1 MTQGK
6 KLIEEL
12 VFEEQI
18 SYDLQHAWV
27 KVEDQEVKIG
37 ISDYAQNQLGDL
49 IFVELPSVGD
59 IFERGEAFGQVESAK
74 SVSSL
79 IMPISG
85 RITALNEELE
95 DDPELLNSSPYLEG
109 WIIKIAPKSL
119 DELEKLL
126 TSGQYAAYLKTM
138 EG

>member
-1 MTQGK
+1 MAQSK
-6 KLIEEL
+6 KMIGELI
-12 VFEEQI
+12 FDEQV
-18 SYDLQHAWV
+18 SYDPKHAWA
-27 KVEDQEVKIG
+27 KVEDHEVWIG

-59 IFERGEAFGQVESAK
+59 VFERGDVFGQVESAK

-85 RITALNEELE
+85 TVIAVNAELE
-95 DDPELLNSSPYLEG
+95 DDPELLNRSPYYEG
-109 WIIKIAPKSL
+109 WIIKIEPKSL
-119 DELEKLL
+119 NEHEELL
-126 TSGQYAAYLKTM
+126 TSGQYADYLKTM